1 MLRLVKTVSAAAFAA
16 FAAASLYSLA
26 VAAPSEG
33 GAEAK
38 LKSCENTFCLIAFF

>member
-1 MLRLVKTVSAAAFAA
+1 MFKLIQGISAAVFAA

-26 VAAPSEG
+26 LASPAEG

-38 LKSCENTFCLIAFF
+38 LESCESTFCLIAFF

>member
-1 MLRLVKTVSAAAFAA
+1 MMKLVQSAAAAVFAA

-26 VAAPSEG
+26 IASPAEG

-38 LKSCENTFCLIAFF
+38 LESCENTFCLIAFF